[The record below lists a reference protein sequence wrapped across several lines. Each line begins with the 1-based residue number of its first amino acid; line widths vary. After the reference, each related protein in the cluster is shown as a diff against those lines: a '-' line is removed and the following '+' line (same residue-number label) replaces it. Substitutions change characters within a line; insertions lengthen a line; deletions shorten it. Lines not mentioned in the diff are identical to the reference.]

1 MAGNRHPTPVLRSW
15 LGDGGPLRG
24 RRGVAEV
31 GLGHVCKPVVTDDGD
46 VAVEKDAVTVDNM
59 MDSAGLVVQACPG

>member
-1 MAGNRHPTPVLRSW
+1 MV
-15 LGDGGPLRG
+15 
-24 RRGVAEV
+24 
-31 GLGHVCKPVVTDDGD
+31 GHVCKPVVTDDGD